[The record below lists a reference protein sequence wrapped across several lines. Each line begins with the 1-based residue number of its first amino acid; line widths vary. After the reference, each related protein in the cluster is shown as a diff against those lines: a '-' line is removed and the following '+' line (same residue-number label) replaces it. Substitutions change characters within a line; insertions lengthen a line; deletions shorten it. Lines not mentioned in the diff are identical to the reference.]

1 MKKTKWLFYV
11 LFLSLIFVYTPVLSL
26 KVSKEYKFPKI
37 IGLVCEE
44 VIEEPP
50 VVYDSLSLKNMFV
63 DIIDNGN
70 TDIDD
75 IYLNNRSGNNYILYL
90 PKAANREK
98 IKLYFD
104 IKEDVPVSA
113 YDGEGNLITKFRSGD
128 VTNIFKGDK
137 VVLKTDNQTKKTTT
151 YTITVLQSD
160 VGTIFINLNNGA
172 KDLRAI
178 NNSVNHTTSRS
189 GYSLI
194 IDDKDKLTY
203 EFIDAMRGRGNV
215 TWKRDKKPYQ
225 IKYANKID
233 VFNMGEAKTYVLL
246 NNYMDGSL
254 SRNYLF
260 LKLSRDL
267 DIEYSAK
274 AEPVDV
280 YINNYY
286 KGSYLF
292 AEKQQVKKNRIETG
306 VSDFLFEIENHEAGN
321 DYITSSH
328 GIVLTIKNPDFDDL
342 SASERSKV
350 KAEAKSYINKV
361 ENAIYNTSLSTEELK
376 KYIDFDS
383 FAKFYWLQEIS
394 LNYDAMRGSN
404 YFYVKDGIL
413 YAGGGWDFDNSME
426 RSYNYA
432 GTNGHYVLDN
442 SALNSR
448 IHGNWYRKLATRDD
462 FSREL
467 DKIYL
472 KYHDVINN
480 LPNELDIY
488 KDKIEKTTKMNYV
501 RWNYSSMQ
509 ANQLSHAQISGDTSY
524 KASIRIFRSKLVKRT
539 NYYKNEYKGI
549 VYDSFSYEIDGKE
562 YDCKSV
568 NTIPSN
574 YSGEIKIYGIYLGEK
589 SELKTFTMN
598 NQEEKIELNYSK
610 KTSSR
615 YKKNVKLDYVFTF
628 RKDN

>member
-1 MKKTKWLFYV
+1 MKKKKFIFYV
-11 LFLSLIFVYTPVLSL
+11 VFLSLLFIYTPVLSL
-26 KVSKEYKFPKI
+26 KVSKDYKFPKI

-44 VIEEPP
+44 VIEAPP
-50 VVYDSLSLKNMFV
+50 VIYKSLSLKNIFV

-75 IYLNNRSGNNYILYL
+75 IYLSSRGGNNYILYL
-90 PKAANREK
+90 PKVANREK
-98 IKLYFD
+98 MKLFFD
-104 IKEDVPVSA
+104 IKEDVKISA
-113 YDGEGNLITKFRSGD
+113 YDKDQTLLAKVKSGD
-128 VTNIFKGDK
+128 EVDIFKYDK
-137 VVLKTDNQTKKTTT
+137 VVLKTDIQTKKTNT
-151 YTITVLQSD
+151 YNITVLQSD
-160 VGTIFINLNNGA
+160 VGSVFINLNNGA

-178 NNSVNHTTSRS
+178 NNSVNHTTSRG
-189 GYSLI
+189 GYSLVV
-194 IDDKDKLTY
+194 DDKDNLTY
-203 EFIDAMRGRGNV
+203 EFIEAMRGRGNV

-225 IKYANKID
+225 IKYENKID
-233 VFNMGEAKTYVLL
+233 VFNMGKAKTYVLL

-260 LKLSRDL
+260 LKLSRDI

-274 AEPVDV
+274 AEPVDL
-280 YINNYY
+280 YINNHY

-306 VSDFLFEIENHEAGN
+306 VNDFLFEIENHETGN
-321 DYITSSH
+321 DYITTKH
-328 GIVLTIKNPDFDDL
+328 GVVITIKNPDFDDL
-342 SASERSKV
+342 TASERSQV
-350 KAEAKSYINKV
+350 KSEARAYLNKV

-383 FAKFYWLQEIS
+383 FAKYYWLQEIS

-404 YFYVKDGIL
+404 YFYEKDGIL
-413 YAGGGWDFDNSME
+413 HAGGGWDFDNSME

-432 GTNGHYVLDN
+432 GLSGHYVLDN

-448 IHGNWYRKLATRDD
+448 IHENWFRKLATRDD
-462 FSREL
+462 FSREM
-467 DKIYL
+467 DRVYA

-488 KDKIEKTTKMNYV
+488 RDKIEKTTKMNYV
-501 RWNYSSMQ
+501 RWNYSAMQ
-509 ANQLSHAQISGDTSY
+509 AHQLSHEQISGDTSY
-524 KASIRIFRSKLVKRT
+524 KASMRIFRSKLVTRT

-549 VYDSFSYEIDGKE
+549 VYDSFSYEMDGKE
-562 YDCKSV
+562 YDCKDT
-568 NTIPSN
+568 NIIPSN
-574 YSGEIKIYGIYLGEK
+574 YTGEIKIYGTYLGER

-615 YKKNVKLDYVFTF
+615 YKKYVKMDYVFTF